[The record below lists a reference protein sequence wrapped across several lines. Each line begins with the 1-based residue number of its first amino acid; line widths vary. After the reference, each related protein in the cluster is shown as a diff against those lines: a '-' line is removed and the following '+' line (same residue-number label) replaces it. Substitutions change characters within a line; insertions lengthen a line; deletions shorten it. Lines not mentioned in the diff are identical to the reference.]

1 MIPALARRWL
11 GAFTLLVCLCSVA
24 PVLVIVIESFTSAN
38 YVAFPPPGLSTKWY
52 FETIKRP
59 EFVDSMLVSLTVAVG
74 TSIISTILGTLTAL
88 ALVRHSF
95 RGRKLLQTV
104 FAMPLS
110 LPGLIFGLALL
121 QFITMQNMPV
131 NGWVILIAHII
142 ITMPFAIRF
151 VSVALLG
158 VNTNVELAA
167 RSLGAN
173 PWLTFR
179 HVTFPLVRPGIV
191 ASLVFA
197 FILSFDEVAASL
209 FVSTPDAMTLPVR
222 IYVYIDQNYDPLI
235 TAISSVLVFAAVI
248 ALAIIEKTI
257 GMGRLF
263 GLR

>member
-1 MIPALARRWL
+1 LIPALARRWL

-38 YVAFPPPGLSTKWY
+38 YVAFPPPGLSAKWY

-74 TSIISTILGTLTAL
+74 ASIISTALGTLTAL

-95 RGRKLLQTV
+95 RGRKLLQSV

-121 QFITMQNMPV
+121 QFITLRNMPV

-151 VSVALLG
+151 ISVALLG
-158 VNTNVELAA
+158 VNANVELAA
-167 RSLGAN
+167 SSLGAN

-179 HVTFPLVRPGIV
+179 HVTFPLIRPGMV

-248 ALAIIEKTI
+248 ALAVIEKTI

>member
-1 MIPALARRWL
+1 LIPATARRWL
-11 GAFTLLVCLCSVA
+11 GAFTFLVCLCAVA
-24 PVLVIVIESFTSAN
+24 PVLVIVIESLTSAN
-38 YVAFPPPGLSTKWY
+38 YVAFPPPGLSFKWY
-52 FETIKRP
+52 AETLKRP
-59 EFVDSMLVSLTVAVG
+59 EFIDSMLVSLTVAVG
-74 TSIISTILGTLTAL
+74 TSLVSTALGTLTAI

-95 RGRKLLQTV
+95 RGRRLMQSL
-104 FAMPLS
+104 FSMPLS

-121 QFITMQNMPV
+121 QFITLRDLPV
-131 NGWVILIAHII
+131 NGWTLLIAHII

-158 VNTNVELAA
+158 VNANVELAA

-173 PWLTFR
+173 PWLAFR
-179 HVTFPLVRPGIV
+179 HVTFPLVRPGMV

-235 TAISSVLVFAAVI
+235 TAISSVLVFAAII
-248 ALAIIEKTI
+248 ALVIIERTL
-257 GMGRLF
+257 GMGKLF